1 MAAIAEPR
9 RRIDMT
15 SKRNQLSLGN
25 MSTRGSPRAN
35 GIMPRTPSCR
45 RERPSIA
52 RAMLNGIGFVVIPPI
67 SITTSQSPRRN
78 YRPAETPC
86 PECRARNDRRT
97 FCAAAVAGAT
107 AHRVESTL
115 RSHAG
120 LLAGRAAEPATSRG
134 LQRSGWKI
142 SPESAISLS
151 PGNRR
156 PLSNHR
162 LFELPAV
169 ATGHAG
175 AFCRRSWSH
184 QRSYTK

>member
-15 SKRNQLSLGN
+15 SKRNQLILGN
-25 MSTRGSPRAN
+25 MSTRGSTRAN
-35 GIMPRTPSCR
+35 GTMPRTPSCR

-52 RAMLNGIGFVVIPPI
+52 RATLNGIGFVAIPPI
-67 SITTSQSPRRN
+67 SITTSQSPGRN
-78 YRPAETPC
+78 YRPAEHHVQNAEPAMTVERSAP
-86 PECRARNDRRT
+86 PRSW
-97 FCAAAVAGAT
+97 AT
-107 AHRVESTL
+107 AQRVESTL

-142 SPESAISLS
+142 SPESAISLG

-169 ATGHAG
+169 ATCHAG
-175 AFCRRSWSH
+175 AFF
-184 QRSYTK
+184 